1 MKMVMML
8 MVMINNILIEIENIL
23 LNLFEEY
30 DITDVWDIQ
39 NKINNI

>member
-30 DITDVWDIQ
+30 DI
-39 NKINNI
+39 NNV